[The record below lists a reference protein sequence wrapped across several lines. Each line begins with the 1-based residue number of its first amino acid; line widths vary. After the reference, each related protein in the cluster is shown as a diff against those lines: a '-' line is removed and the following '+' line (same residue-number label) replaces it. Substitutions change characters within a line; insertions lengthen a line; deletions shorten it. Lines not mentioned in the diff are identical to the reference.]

1 MKISKKDYDF
11 ICKAMELHPQL
22 SHASNIITKC
32 SGKRSPKEERAL
44 ELLIPAYAKYLRNI
58 LSIKKFDEETVYQK
72 VALLN
77 AYYNYM
83 HTNGLD
89 QAFTSQGKFR
99 PTILEEFL
107 FLLFKDY
114 VNDIK
119 EKEDQDNVLDSGN
132 VKAYSNIYFKAKNFI
147 DFIHSPEIG
156 VNEKDQDYAIYRTF
170 DISINKAEPMQI
182 RIPAVA
188 IEAKTY
194 VDKTMLDSIIAT
206 AEKIKSGNPYTRFIT
221 VAERYDVSYAVD
233 PAYSRI
239 DQIYVLRKSMRKTE
253 WCDIDQQVV
262 WRMVRE
268 TIAHLERPWSDIE
281 KRIKEEGVII

>member
-1 MKISKKDYDF
+1 MKIIKNDYDF
-11 ICKAMELHPQL
+11 ICKTMESHPQL

-32 SGKRSPKEERAL
+32 GSKRSPKEERAL
-44 ELLIPAYAKYLRNI
+44 ELLIPQYAQYLRKM
-58 LSIKKFDEETVYQK
+58 LSTKGYDESAVCEK
-72 VALLN
+72 VVLLN

-83 HTNGLD
+83 HANELD
-89 QAFTSQGKFR
+89 QAFSSQGKFR

-114 VNDIK
+114 VNDVK
-119 EKEDQDNVLDSGN
+119 AKEDRDNVLNSGN

-182 RIPAVA
+182 RIPAIA

-253 WCDIDQQVV
+253 RCDIDQQVV

-268 TIAHLERPWSDIE
+268 TIAHLERPWSDIG